1 MKRILRGQAKA
12 YAFDRSLPPKL
23 RVNPGEKF
31 ILETEDAASGYLREE
46 GQSPLNRPF
55 IDETWPPS
63 ANPVA
68 GPKLPAPL
76 PSRTQ
81 TRFPKW
87 KQWPWIVFRI

>member
-31 ILETEDAASGYLREE
+31 ILENEDAASGYLREE

-55 IDETWPPS
+55 IDENLAPFRQSSGRADLCRGRASGRP
-63 ANPVA
+63 A
-68 GPKLPAPL
+68 GRPN
-76 PSRTQ
+76 
-81 TRFPKW
+81 
-87 KQWPWIVFRI
+87 